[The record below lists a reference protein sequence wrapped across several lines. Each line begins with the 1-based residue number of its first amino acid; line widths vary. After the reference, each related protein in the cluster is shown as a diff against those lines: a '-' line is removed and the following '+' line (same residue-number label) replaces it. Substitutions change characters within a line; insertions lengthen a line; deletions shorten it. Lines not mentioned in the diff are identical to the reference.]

1 MKTRIFIGLAVM
13 LMTLFGITAYA
24 NENNDNPTA
33 EANIDGLNYFLY
45 FTTHEATITTD
56 HTVSGELNIPSEIN
70 YKGETFVVKG
80 MAWCSFFNNQGLA
93 KVMIPKTV
101 EGILNYVPHDPE
113 DETGGAVAPIY
124 LNPFKG
130 CTALESI
137 EVDKDNPSLKSVDG
151 VLFSQDGVG
160 QYYYHTNNYKG
171 TGLYCYPEGKQQHIY
186 TIPDGVEWIG
196 GGAVSN
202 NKYLTT
208 LTIPNSMKH
217 ICTSAF
223 EGCSNLKDLYC
234 KADNVP
240 VVWES
245 VFKNVP
251 IASATLHVPEG
262 SIEKYKATWP
272 WKEFREIVTLEEEQA
287 KLIICVTNNDETSP
301 IDTLYTED
309 EILWFNDST
318 REIKFMYS
326 DEEVR
331 EKLRSTRSNSKYL
344 EFRLGEN
351 VLLKATVT
359 SNVMSHIITD
369 LVLCMGSME
378 RRPYSYAGFFLYDCY
393 PLNKQAIND
402 ERTQTNIQKR
412 APQWEI
418 FLKHWESKGKLRHD
432 PIDLVS
438 FSQGKRATIILPT
451 TPDASKGKYYRLDR
465 WENGKII
472 FTEELQPKARTP
484 YIIIPNEDFSIDL
497 SKLEL
502 ESLLSDT
509 VSVKGAMFIGSYN
522 SAERDCQEGFYID
535 IIDVTP
541 DCQIIGTDQRKAA
554 IGALRAFLVAP
565 WDDPYTQG
573 PTKGVT
579 EKREIVLQDN
589 GTSLTPNPSPREG
602 GAIYDLSGRKI
613 DSSLF
618 TLHSSLKKGLY
629 IKDGKKIMVK

>member
-412 APQWEI
+412 APQ
-418 FLKHWESKGKLRHD
+418 
-432 PIDLVS
+432 
-438 FSQGKRATIILPT
+438 
-451 TPDASKGKYYRLDR
+451 
-465 WENGKII
+465 
-472 FTEELQPKARTP
+472 
-484 YIIIPNEDFSIDL
+484 
-497 SKLEL
+497 
-502 ESLLSDT
+502 
-509 VSVKGAMFIGSYN
+509 
-522 SAERDCQEGFYID
+522 
-535 IIDVTP
+535 
-541 DCQIIGTDQRKAA
+541 
-554 IGALRAFLVAP
+554 
-565 WDDPYTQG
+565 
-573 PTKGVT
+573 
-579 EKREIVLQDN
+579 
-589 GTSLTPNPSPREG
+589 
-602 GAIYDLSGRKI
+602 
-613 DSSLF
+613 
-618 TLHSSLKKGLY
+618 
-629 IKDGKKIMVK
+629 